1 MLRDLFDG
9 DPRSK
14 QELRLLI
21 QDLTSRVAD
30 DALRLSALQDGHVKE
45 LAKVE
50 KLRKNLE
57 TVNLDLK
64 QELSTTKQESGELQR
79 SLGRALSM
87 ISQLK
92 GEAVKAQE
100 ENQREIGREITSRKS
115 LTTKLQK
122 QILDL
127 ASALEE
133 ANALVEKTK
142 EQLKYTSSK
151 SAATK
156 WTSAELA
163 RLEHRESILSRN
175 FSELMRREN
184 LISKNSGAV
193 SEKLQSSEAEVSN
206 LKSQIA
212 SLEGI
217 LTESERNVEILKNEL
232 HAGEQ
237 RLVDFAKAMTDFQE
251 RSQAKTSAQAKP
263 PAKAV
268 KASPK
273 TASKTK
279 PPAKTGKKAPLLEG
293 L

>member
-1 MLRDLFDG
+1 MSRIKYFSSLKLAVMLRDLFDR

-57 TVNLDLK
+57 TVNLGLK

-92 GEAVKAQE
+92 GEALKAQE

-217 LTESERNVEILKNEL
+217 LTESERNV
-232 HAGEQ
+232 
-237 RLVDFAKAMTDFQE
+237 
-251 RSQAKTSAQAKP
+251 
-263 PAKAV
+263 
-268 KASPK
+268 
-273 TASKTK
+273 
-279 PPAKTGKKAPLLEG
+279 
-293 L
+293 